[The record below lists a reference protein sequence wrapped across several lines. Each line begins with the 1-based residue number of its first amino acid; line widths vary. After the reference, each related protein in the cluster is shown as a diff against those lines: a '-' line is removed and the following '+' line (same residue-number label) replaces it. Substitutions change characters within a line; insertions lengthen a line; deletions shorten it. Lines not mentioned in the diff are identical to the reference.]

1 MSGGTK
7 QQFKQFSISYTDI
20 FRNGTDIIPVIA
32 LRNNEGMNLVFIEF
46 GCVITILFNGR
57 CGFLVVY
64 IADTFEEEE
73 RKNVLLIGTSI
84 NVGSE

>member
-1 MSGGTK
+1 M
-7 QQFKQFSISYTDI
+7 
-20 FRNGTDIIPVIA
+20 IA
-32 LRNNEGMNLVFIEF
+32 LRDDKGVNFILVEF
-46 GCVITILFNGR
+46 GCVITILFKGR